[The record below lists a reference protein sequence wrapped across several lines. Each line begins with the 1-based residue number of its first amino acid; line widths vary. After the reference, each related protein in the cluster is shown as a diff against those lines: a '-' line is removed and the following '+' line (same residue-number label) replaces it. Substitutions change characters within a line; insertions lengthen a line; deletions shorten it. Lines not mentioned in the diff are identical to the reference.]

1 MFAFL
6 GQPEY
11 KPAETGPEADAR
23 YRRMRW
29 QVFLGAFI
37 GYAGFYLVRKNL
49 SMAIPEMEPLGF
61 AKAWVSTLHT
71 GRMRLSSGG
80 DTGRSP

>member
-29 QVFLGAFI
+29 QVFLGGAAR
-37 GYAGFYLVRKNL
+37 G
-49 SMAIPEMEPLGF
+49 SDPC
-61 AKAWVSTLHT
+61 
-71 GRMRLSSGG
+71 
-80 DTGRSP
+80 DTVDVIRSN